1 MTIKTDEMEIDRHI
15 PDGQECDHC
24 EQLAVVTQS
33 LIRPGAQTGTGYLC
47 QDCLDTIKRDLFEER
62 YGDGFDR

>member
-1 MTIKTDEMEIDRHI
+1 MTIKTDIKLHDGSI

-24 EQLAVVTQS
+24 EQLAVATQR
-33 LIRPGAQTGTGYLC
+33 LIRPGEQPGTGYLC
-47 QDCLDTIKRDLFEER
+47 QDCLDDIKRDLFEER